1 MENADQQVLTQ
12 LTEWIEQGQMA
23 WLCTVVKTWGSS
35 PRPIGSLL
43 CCNESGHIAGSLSG
57 GCIEDDLIERLQE
70 GKLATDKPELLVYGA
85 TQEEVERFQLPC
97 GGQLHVVIEPMSD
110 QRHLDSLRHIVA
122 RLAQRQ
128 CVERTL
134 DIASGEMSVEDKE
147 RFKHLVFTGDFGD
160 GTADAT
166 PNTTAS
172 TGEQTLVQTYGPRYQ
187 LFLIGAGQV
196 SMYLAEMAQRLD
208 YHVIVCDPRP
218 EMIDQW
224 PVDGTQLINSY
235 PDDAIREQANDH
247 FSIVIALTHDPRIDD
262 MGLMEALKTDAF
274 FVGAMGSTRTS
285 AKRRERLKLL
295 DLSDD
300 EISKL
305 HGPVGLP
312 IGSKTPAEIAIA
324 ILAQLT
330 ALRSA
335 RTDEAEA
342 ADFRPAAAVA

>member
-12 LTEWIEQGQMA
+12 LAEWVDQGQMA

-43 CCNESGHIAGSLSG
+43 CCNADGHVAGSLSG
-57 GCIEDDLIERLQE
+57 GCVEEDLIERLQQ
-70 GKLATDKPELLVYGA
+70 GKLATERPELLIYGS
-85 TQEEVERFQLPC
+85 TQEEVEKFQLPC
-97 GGQLHVVIEPMSD
+97 GGQLHVVIEPMTD
-110 QRHLDSLRHIVA
+110 QRHLGALQHIVA
-122 RLAQRQ
+122 RLAKRE

-134 DIASGEMSVEDKE
+134 DIASGEMTVEDKD
-147 RFKHLVFTGDFGD
+147 RFAHLKFTGDFD
-160 GTADAT
+160 
-166 PNTTAS
+166 NTSNA
-172 TGEQTLVQTYGPRYQ
+172 GKTLVQTYGPRYQ

-196 SMYLAEMAQRLD
+196 PMYLAEMAQRLD

-218 EMIDQW
+218 EMIEQW
-224 PVDGTQLINSY
+224 PVEGVQLINSY
-235 PDDAIREQANDH
+235 PDDAIREQANDS

-262 MGLMEALKTDAF
+262 MGLMEALKSDAF

-285 AKRRERLKLL
+285 AKRRERLKML
-295 DLSDD
+295 DLTD
-300 EISKL
+300 EQIARL

-335 RTDEAEA
+335 KIDEATA
-342 ADFRPAAAVA
+342 ADFRPRVAVA